1 MYYHFKFHLGLK
13 AGIDIDAFAPRLSYF
28 WGIGMNFFMVGCGQN
43 FSFLNLLLG
52 NSQDESW
59 ASAMGSPDEREIWGQ
74 KSKVMATEGSLP
86 NLRVVTNRAGMA
98 IAFTKKMKN
107 IW

>member
-1 MYYHFKFHLGLK
+1 
-13 AGIDIDAFAPRLSYF
+13 
-28 WGIGMNFFMVGCGQN
+28 MNFFMVGCGQN